1 VCAKPNRTS
10 CWVTKVEQD
19 VIDTVFSRM
28 WEVTYS
34 MYTFFILIEMAYTVA
49 EEKAI
54 YQQLSNEGLLDN
66 W

>member
-1 VCAKPNRTS
+1 MCTKPNKMS

-19 VIDTVFSRM
+19 VIDVVFGRM
-28 WEVTYS
+28 WEFTYS
-34 MYTFFILIEMAYTVA
+34 MHTYFLLIERTYTVA

-54 YQQLSNEGLLDN
+54 YQQLSNEGLLGD